1 MPRKI
6 SKKRAR
12 YLEKRGE
19 YVYKGID
26 GQWLWSG
33 TKFKE
38 ITCIAYDEYTPAM
51 QELYLRG
58 RCGKTDELIE
68 DIKRRFSRTSATFN
82 PLNLK
87 TEDRRRYLEGE
98 FVNLDTLLGRPVVYD
113 DSVKTTPVVFGD
125 YSELEARV
133 IANRKCKH
141 TPAHKPRY

>member
-98 FVNLDTLLGRPVVYD
+98 FVNLDTLLGRPVVFGGY
-113 DSVKTTPVVFGD
+113 SKLGLCTQKTESRRCASSPAST
-125 YSELEARV
+125 RV
-133 IANRKCKH
+133 GE
-141 TPAHKPRY
+141 